1 MMCLCRNFGMLRL
14 TYHFR
19 ACKIVEHFP
28 QTCRCI
34 SKALSSNAWLALC
47 QHITWRS
54 ELLTQK
60 KRYRSVRL
68 QSNWGRHDPAGCRA
82 SRIRVSAC
90 FRGDRLTFWGVYA
103 GFKSLR
109 SLQQARTVAV
119 ISRVMRQRLHMPRG
133 LQKHK
138 SSFNQFWFPEQYWIA
153 GECWTSTAPVQIACD
168 WMLLNQGSNTLCWL
182 SSFWVCLYMSCINCG
197 IPCDNHLNLCCP
209 VRLHRQLVS
218 LAEQLLRYL
227 PHLWVWI

>member
-68 QSNWGRHDPAGCRA
+68 QSNWGRHDPAGCWA
-82 SRIRVSAC
+82 SRIRVSDC

-103 GFKSLR
+103 GLKLLR
-109 SLQQARTVAV
+109 SLQQARIVAV
-119 ISRVMRQRLHMPRG
+119 ISWVMRQRSHMPHDCKRTVPVFIKFG
-133 LQKHK
+133 FLSCTELLESVKLSQPQCRLRAIECC
-138 SSFNQFWFPEQYWIA
+138 SSRKAVLFADCAAFE
-153 GECWTSTAPVQIACD
+153 S
-168 WMLLNQGSNTLCWL
+168 
-182 SSFWVCLYMSCINCG
+182 VCL
-197 IPCDNHLNLCCP
+197 L
-209 VRLHRQLVS
+209 
-218 LAEQLLRYL
+218 LAAIAAYL
-227 PHLWVWI
+227 ATAI